1 MLYIDGASGGY
12 GKFAEK
18 STKNSKPTCKIQK
31 MVYSMSSYQ

>member
-18 STKNSKPTCKIQK
+18 STKKLKTDLQNPKDG
-31 MVYSMSSYQ
+31 V